1 MSKLRRNVF
10 DEGRLKLNDVARLS
24 ASSKETFLMREDLN
38 LTMWLDS
45 QEVRGNLFDDGRL
58 KLNHVA
64 KLSETSE
71 ETFLMRED

>member
-1 MSKLRRNVF
+1 
-10 DEGRLKLNDVARLS
+10 
-24 ASSKETFLMREDLN
+24 
-38 LTMWLDS
+38 MWLDS
-45 QEVRGNLFDDGRL
+45 QKDRGNLFDDERL